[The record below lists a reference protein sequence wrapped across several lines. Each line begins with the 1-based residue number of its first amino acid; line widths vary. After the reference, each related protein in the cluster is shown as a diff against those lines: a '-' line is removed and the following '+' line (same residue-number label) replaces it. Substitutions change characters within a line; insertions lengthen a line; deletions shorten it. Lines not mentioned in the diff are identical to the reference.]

1 MFFTCLARRSLLIM
15 IPGLL
20 TLLSGCGQGRPETY
34 PTRGK
39 VVFSDGSPVRL
50 GTIELLSEEHKI
62 NATGTIQ
69 QDGSFVLGTFTPS
82 DGACA
87 GKHIAIVTQLIVNDG
102 LTKHQLDHGAPVDP
116 AYASYSTSPLFV
128 VIEAKDMNDI
138 ELKVEKAIMK

>member
-1 MFFTCLARRSLLIM
+1 M

>member
-1 MFFTCLARRSLLIM
+1 MFSSCSARCRLLISLLCLM
-15 IPGLL
+15 AFQP
-20 TLLSGCGQGRPETY
+20 GCGESRPKAY

-50 GTIELLSEEHKI
+50 GTIELLSQEHKI

-69 QDGSFVLGTFTPS
+69 QDGSFVLGTWTPN

-102 LTKHQLDHGAPVDP
+102 MTKHQLDHGAPVDP

-138 ELKVEKAIMK
+138 EFKVEKAIMK